1 MGRNGRKR
9 RRCPLQSVSWCLNVF
24 LQRRCFFFG
33 GGAGRGGQEFDLV
46 SRFFTRV
53 FLSVWRIWSVSES
66 FSAAL
71 MCGVCRQPC
80 SLQGESVA

>member
-1 MGRNGRKR
+1 MPPSE
-9 RRCPLQSVSWCLNVF
+9 CVVVSKCVSSMAL
-24 LQRRCFFFG
+24 LFFG